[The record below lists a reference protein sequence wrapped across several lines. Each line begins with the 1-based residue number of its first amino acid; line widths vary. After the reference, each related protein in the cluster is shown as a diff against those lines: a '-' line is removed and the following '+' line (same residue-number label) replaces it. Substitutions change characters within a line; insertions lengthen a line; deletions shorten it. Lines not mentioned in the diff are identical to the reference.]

1 MLFWNFF
8 FVFAFSACNRNS
20 SLAVCTVCGRMTSGR
35 PVAYW
40 QLFPNDLPTDIS
52 YLTKW
57 SYCRATG
64 EMVHFF
70 TIWLLR
76 TNQSLVLFWFW
87 KKKNSTIRPLS
98 HIVICQSPSF
108 NIQSSFH
115 MHISKSEKLKNK
127 TSTSVAHKQIMYL
140 ITRDWY
146 LLGRRLCENK
156 KHKEWP
162 NHIFH
167 FTVSHSVVPL
177 KRMFSEIS
185 S

>member
-8 FVFAFSACNRNS
+8 FFLPSQPV
-20 SLAVCTVCGRMTSGR
+20 TVTVVWLSVQSVGEWLQAGQ
-35 PVAYW
+35 W
-40 QLFPNDLPTDIS
+40 PTDSYFLMIS
-52 YLTKW
+52 PQIFHIW
-57 SYCRATG
+57 QSEATV
-64 EMVHFF
+64 ELLERWFTFF

-87 KKKNSTIRPLS
+87 KKKNPTIRPLS

-162 NHIFH
+162 NHTFH

-177 KRMFSEIS
+177 
-185 S
+185 